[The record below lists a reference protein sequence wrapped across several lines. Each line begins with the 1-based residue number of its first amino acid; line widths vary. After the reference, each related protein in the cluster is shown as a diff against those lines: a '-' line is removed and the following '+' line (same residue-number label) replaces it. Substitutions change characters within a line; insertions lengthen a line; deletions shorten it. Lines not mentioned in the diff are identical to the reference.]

1 MAATCVTMRID
12 ETVKMQLQD
21 LMNDL
26 GLDMTTFFTMAA
38 KQAIREQGIPF
49 YVSRE
54 VPNEETIAAFK
65 EVEELKKHPEK
76 AKTYNSFSDLL
87 TEVEQ
92 DV

>member
-1 MAATCVTMRID
+1 MATTCVTMRID

-54 VPNEETIAAFK
+54 MPNEETIAAFK

-87 TEVEQ
+87 MEVER